1 MSNNAKAA
9 QLIKEKYNEILSEW
23 ENRVTSQISA
33 SSQAPKLAL
42 RDHMPNMLDDIADL
56 IANHRDVHSIDN
68 DDRYEEIIISSGD
81 HGRHRAATTHYSI
94 EQIIKEYIIFHRV
107 LTEFLQ
113 AHSTYSREI
122 NEILKYTIETII
134 LRSATSFSESMQEM
148 QEKLLAML
156 AHDMRN
162 PLGIAANCLEL
173 LEPNQE
179 IAEFEHLKKIALRSI
194 NKAVSLTEELLN
206 TISVQ
211 SGEGLMLSFSKGDYV
226 EEVTTVYQEAK
237 DVYNQKFELECPY
250 EKLEGILDGAA
261 LRRVLENLLTNAI
274 KYGDRNEPI
283 TISLKDLGDS
293 VEISVK
299 NLGNPISKAK
309 QHSIFSFLTKE
320 KNTHSTNLHSWG
332 IGLTLVKLV
341 TQAHRGKV
349 EVESSKQ
356 NGTVFTITIG
366 KQPGEEG
373 KVRTIL
379 NSEKTLSE
387 N

>member
-1 MSNNAKAA
+1 
-9 QLIKEKYNEILSEW
+9 
-23 ENRVTSQISA
+23 
-33 SSQAPKLAL
+33 
-42 RDHMPNMLDDIADL
+42 
-56 IANHRDVHSIDN
+56 
-68 DDRYEEIIISSGD
+68 
-81 HGRHRAATTHYSI
+81 
-94 EQIIKEYIIFHRV
+94 
-107 LTEFLQ
+107 
-113 AHSTYSREI
+113 
-122 NEILKYTIETII
+122 
-134 LRSATSFSESMQEM
+134 
-148 QEKLLAML
+148 
-156 AHDMRN
+156 
-162 PLGIAANCLEL
+162 
-173 LEPNQE
+173 
-179 IAEFEHLKKIALRSI
+179 
-194 NKAVSLTEELLN
+194 
-206 TISVQ
+206 
-211 SGEGLMLSFSKGDYV
+211 V